1 LFWSGRFSAECQGS
15 ECRGAE
21 RQGPQGVSAD
31 EAIAWGSRAC
41 PCGLHPA
48 RRFVGLLLG
57 GRRTGARGK
66 GPEHPAVARRWTTP
80 RPAAHGRSGVSRSHD
95 TGPADFVRGHDR
107 DAPAERRDRGC
118 VPREPGGGCRCP
130 PPARGNRD
138 QGRLI
143 DEVRERAAASFKN
156 AAERR
161 SRQRGRPRTVRM
173 ANQRE
178 RGAGSGPERRRRH
191 LTPQR
196 PAAWD
201 AHRPHTSSARPH
213 GDGVTTRAQAVVA
226 AAFPDSRAKSASWA
240 FGRRRRSRAF
250 GRKQRKAR
258 YPTTGRAHAR

>member
-1 LFWSGRFSAECQGS
+1 MFWSGRFSAECQGS

-66 GPEHPAVARRWTTP
+66 GPEHPAVARRGTTP

-130 PPARGNRD
+130 PGHARGNRD
-138 QGRLI
+138 QAGVR
-143 DEVRERAAASFKN
+143 DRGTVDRRGARARGRERRERP
-156 AAERR
+156 ERR

-196 PAAWD
+196 RAAWD
-201 AHRPHTSSARPH
+201 ARRPHTRSGRPPRA
-213 GDGVTTRAQAVVA
+213 GVTSRVQPVA
-226 AAFPDSRAKSASWA
+226 AAARPDSRA
-240 FGRRRRSRAF
+240 
-250 GRKQRKAR
+250 
-258 YPTTGRAHAR
+258 